1 LTREES
7 LTLEQIRE
15 TVLERSQTQRPE
27 LERAYPSL
35 DYAKG
40 HVFERVSVVLD
51 HELFTEA
58 LRHGRGRIDLSELKG
73 EFSLAESNGDILRAG
88 KEVATRESLDRERD
102 MIERINGG
110 IGQFERLA
118 GSMNSL
124 LPLSSVPS
132 RNRQSN
138 LFSTPVTWP

>member
-1 LTREES
+1 
-7 LTLEQIRE
+7 
-15 TVLERSQTQRPE
+15 
-27 LERAYPSL
+27 
-35 DYAKG
+35 
-40 HVFERVSVVLD
+40 
-51 HELFTEA
+51 
-58 LRHGRGRIDLSELKG
+58 LSELKG